1 MIATRQSEVK
11 AEGEESNKVIQDSTT
26 LSFIVIGGMT
36 VFSILLVVLI
46 LWLNESVVIRPL
58 NKLRKGLENIAA
70 GDFEQQLE
78 IPNRDEIGKL
88 AASFT
93 TALGYL
99 RQMVRGVRIGEQLQ
113 SVTGQ
118 LSSVS
123 NQQRTGATEQVSAL
137 MQVLASTQELERT
150 AAQIAESAAQV
161 AELSNDTLEEIGRVE
176 QVGQINQQRTQ
187 KMAVAVSSTLS
198 GVEQVGQQVEEFSQL
213 MGDLGKRTDKIEK
226 VVELLGSIADEVH
239 LLALNASIEA
249 AGAGQYGD
257 RFRVVA
263 QQIKQLAK
271 RANQATTEANVLI
284 RDVQGSCRD
293 ATIKVDD
300 GLVVV
305 SKVVTSSGELGQ
317 ALEELELG
325 SQQVSLAFNEVRQ
338 ISNKLNN
345 EAEGIKQAT
354 AQQRVSSTQV
364 IGAVNLVEGVA
375 QQNVTAAQQ
384 VVSSTSG
391 LENLTHKLN
400 EVLRQ
405 VKLAA

>member
-226 VVELLGSIADEVH
+226 VVELLGSIADEIH

-391 LENLTHKLN
+391 LENLTHQLN

>member
-1 MIATRQSEVK
+1 
-11 AEGEESNKVIQDSTT
+11 
-26 LSFIVIGGMT
+26 
-36 VFSILLVVLI
+36 
-46 LWLNESVVIRPL
+46 
-58 NKLRKGLENIAA
+58 
-70 GDFEQQLE
+70 
-78 IPNRDEIGKL
+78 
-88 AASFT
+88 
-93 TALGYL
+93 
-99 RQMVRGVRIGEQLQ
+99 
-113 SVTGQ
+113 
-118 LSSVS
+118 
-123 NQQRTGATEQVSAL
+123 
-137 MQVLASTQELERT
+137 
-150 AAQIAESAAQV
+150 
-161 AELSNDTLEEIGRVE
+161 
-176 QVGQINQQRTQ
+176 
-187 KMAVAVSSTLS
+187 LS

-226 VVELLGSIADEVH
+226 VVELLGSIADEIH

>member
-391 LENLTHKLN
+391 LENLTHQLN

>member
-226 VVELLGSIADEVH
+226 VVELLGSIADEIH